1 MKPGNAADRK
11 AKSEEQRKIQRMH
24 LRWYLNQYFRAAR
37 KKEQLEARLH
47 AFRESMGSVGGS
59 GYDPASGSH
68 TNKVGDGAAS
78 EVIRIIQVEERIRD
92 QKTEMKETMLNV
104 MKIMDF
110 LPAESTERMILEYRH
125 IDRMSWRQICGATN
139 YSRTTANDYYNRG
152 LDKLLKYKKVLKI
165 IGRIL
170 NIPRK
175 ALKNL
180 RKRLKFK
187 LEKCR
192 IRLYRPLHPEI
203 RRKGKEKR
211 TERTVN
217 RSRRTRQKSKAGVP
231 EGKKYE

>member
-11 AKSEEQRKIQRMH
+11 AKSEEQREIQRTH

-125 IDRMSWRQICGATN
+125 IDRMSWRQICGAIN

-165 IGRIL
+165 IEEFSTSDS
-170 NIPRK
+170 P
-175 ALKNL
+175 
-180 RKRLKFK
+180 
-187 LEKCR
+187 
-192 IRLYRPLHPEI
+192 
-203 RRKGKEKR
+203 
-211 TERTVN
+211 
-217 RSRRTRQKSKAGVP
+217 
-231 EGKKYE
+231 

>member
-11 AKSEEQRKIQRMH
+11 AKAEEQRKIQRMH
-24 LRWYLNQYFRAAR
+24 LRRYLNQYFRAAR

-47 AFRESMGSVGGS
+47 TFRESMGNVGGS

-92 QKTEMKETMLNV
+92 QKAEMKETMLNV

-139 YSRTTANDYYNRG
+139 YSRSRAADYYNQG
-152 LDKLLKYKKVLKI
+152 IDKLLTFKKVLKI
-165 IGRIL
+165 IEE
-170 NIPRK
+170 
-175 ALKNL
+175 
-180 RKRLKFK
+180 F
-187 LEKCR
+187 
-192 IRLYRPLHPEI
+192 
-203 RRKGKEKR
+203 
-211 TERTVN
+211 
-217 RSRRTRQKSKAGVP
+217 STRDES
-231 EGKKYE
+231 

>member
-11 AKSEEQRKIQRMH
+11 AKSEEQRKIQRMN

-47 AFRESMGSVGGS
+47 TFRESMGNVGGC
-59 GYDPASGSH
+59 GYNPASGSH

-92 QKTEMKETMLNV
+92 QKVEMKETMLNV

-165 IGRIL
+165 IEEFSTSDS
-170 NIPRK
+170 P
-175 ALKNL
+175 
-180 RKRLKFK
+180 
-187 LEKCR
+187 
-192 IRLYRPLHPEI
+192 
-203 RRKGKEKR
+203 
-211 TERTVN
+211 
-217 RSRRTRQKSKAGVP
+217 
-231 EGKKYE
+231 